1 MSFSPEHN
9 ETPWKLFHH
18 TKFRDTK
25 GIQLTN
31 LIFLCMINTRN
42 QTERG
47 VKMIQINEV
56 TKQFKDK
63 QKYVTALKHVTFE
76 VKKGEVVGLL
86 GENGAGKTTLLR
98 TIATLLTPTEGNV
111 LVGVYDT
118 VKNPNDIKK
127 RMGVLFGGETGLY
140 DRLTAREN
148 LEYFATL
155 YGLGKHQTKVRIEDL
170 AKMFGMKDYLDRK
183 VGGFSKGMRQKV
195 AIARTLIHNPDII
208 LFDEPTTGLDITSS
222 NVFRQLVH
230 QLKREGKTIV
240 FSSHI
245 MEEISM
251 LCDSVAMMHKG
262 ELVYHGN
269 LEDLYQLEG
278 TDDLNYIFM
287 SKLVRGGE
295 DYAS

>member
-1 MSFSPEHN
+1 
-9 ETPWKLFHH
+9 
-18 TKFRDTK
+18 
-25 GIQLTN
+25 
-31 LIFLCMINTRN
+31 
-42 QTERG
+42 
-47 VKMIQINEV
+47 MIQINEV

-111 LVGVYDT
+111 MVGVYDT
-118 VKNPNDIKK
+118 VRNPNDIKK

-148 LEYFATL
+148 LEYFAAL
-155 YGLGKHQTKVRIEDL
+155 YELGKHQTKVRIEDL

-230 QLKREGKTIV
+230 QLKQEGKTIV

-245 MEEISM
+245 MEEVSM

-269 LEDLYQLEG
+269 LKDLYQIEG